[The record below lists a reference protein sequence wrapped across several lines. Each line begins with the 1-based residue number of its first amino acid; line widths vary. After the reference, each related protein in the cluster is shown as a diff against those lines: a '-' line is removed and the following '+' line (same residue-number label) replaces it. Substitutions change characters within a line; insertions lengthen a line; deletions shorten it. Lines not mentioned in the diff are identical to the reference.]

1 MATTDRACVRAC
13 DCAIALD
20 TVYDLLEQ
28 EAVKESP
35 FETGGG
41 AAPVVN
47 TTKQRCSTH
56 VISPSGQYI
65 TRHAVLAQASIIL
78 NDNRFKGK
86 TGNRLERVALN
97 VGKVVTE
104 KLLQNN
110 GMLCKKISGTATSFG
125 AYDTFAAI
133 VTEDGASVFKIGVIG
148 SVFRLV
154 GKPGKKQRKMRL
166 TGTVELAAI
175 NAGTSCT
182 VTWYKAMGR
191 DITTRLLY
199 TLLNSHDVNNRPE
212 ICMNSIV
219 GRIHLLTR
227 LVEGTTT
234 SDDVAAYPFEL
245 REVDANM
252 LDILVH
258 EQDRVDSIEPV
269 APETATITLG
279 VPAAAQL
286 EFQPVVSQH
295 EEDDIEEVSWNAC
308 LAAAAALNVK
318 WSPIYDV
325 DKVQNRRPKGS
336 YCMVLIGSTDE
347 WQLIR
352 LWDSSP
358 SPDHYKYYTVG
369 QNGQETFNNGSD
381 VNIPP
386 PHLDTYGRDAGVDDA
401 LSNRVL
407 SPNRWVCLKR

>member
-1 MATTDRACVRAC
+1 
-13 DCAIALD
+13 
-20 TVYDLLEQ
+20 
-28 EAVKESP
+28 
-35 FETGGG
+35 
-41 AAPVVN
+41 
-47 TTKQRCSTH
+47 
-56 VISPSGQYI
+56 
-65 TRHAVLAQASIIL
+65 
-78 NDNRFKGK
+78 
-86 TGNRLERVALN
+86 
-97 VGKVVTE
+97 
-104 KLLQNN
+104 
-110 GMLCKKISGTATSFG
+110 
-125 AYDTFAAI
+125 
-133 VTEDGASVFKIGVIG
+133 
-148 SVFRLV
+148 
-154 GKPGKKQRKMRL
+154 
-166 TGTVELAAI
+166 
-175 NAGTSCT
+175 
-182 VTWYKAMGR
+182 
-191 DITTRLLY
+191 
-199 TLLNSHDVNNRPE
+199 
-212 ICMNSIV
+212 
-219 GRIHLLTR
+219 
-227 LVEGTTT
+227 VEGTTT